1 MTSVNKHQ
9 ASHLS
14 LYRSLQV
21 ESKWVGMQLHALLL
35 SVVHAL
41 TQVQDS
47 AKAIVEFAHSHL
59 WTYMVGHLILLQ
71 NSSAFLNAR
80 RMQITFDL

>member
-1 MTSVNKHQ
+1 MPHTCPCTVPC
-9 ASHLS
+9 
-14 LYRSLQV
+14 
-21 ESKWVGMQLHALLL
+21 KWSQNGWEMQLHALLF
-35 SVVHAL
+35 SVFHAL

-71 NSSAFLNAR
+71 NS
-80 RMQITFDL
+80 